1 MIRKTVRFYKTTAY
15 SKTTEGIQEHDLLI
29 PVVSGKLNKEKIEE
43 ILGLPIIG
51 FDEPMIVKETL
62 ELDIATFLKYAKP
75 VTETEN

>member
-15 SKTTEGIQEHDLLI
+15 SKTVEGIQGHDVLL
-29 PVVSGKLNKEKIEE
+29 PVLSGKLKKEKIEE

-62 ELDIATFLKYAKP
+62 ELDIATFLKYATP